1 MKNLAYGMMIILF
14 AAAQGCQQKQTEAP
28 VTEASRKKPGND
40 VAEYAISYEEAKKG
54 MGQYSKTMKLIKGI
68 LTDPKRKGG
77 PKIDIDT
84 VKAFT
89 VRSVDLFEAMGMGGA
104 DSTLAKYQ
112 YVRIYMGLDENNSFR
127 LYFTPVVGADLN
139 SKDKKGGKDV
149 ILSGKYKPNSI
160 ISNQTDAAESNGQYM
175 LDFSTPCP
183 TVCPDN

>member
-1 MKNLAYGMMIILF
+1 MKNLAHGMIIILF
-14 AAAQGCQQKQTEAP
+14 AAALGCQQKPTEAP
-28 VTEASRKKPGND
+28 VTDAPKKPGDD

-104 DSTLAKYQ
+104 DSTMAKYQ
-112 YVRIYMGLDENNSFR
+112 YVRIYMGLDEKNSFR
-127 LYFTPVVGADLN
+127 LYFTPVEGADLN
-139 SKDKKGGKDV
+139 SNPPKGGKDKV
-149 ILSGKYKPNSI
+149 LTGKYKTNALVAG
-160 ISNQTDAAESNGQYM
+160 DGGYM
-175 LDFSTPCP
+175 LDFAQPCP
-183 TVCPDN
+183 YICPEQ